1 MENYIDLRS
10 DTVTK
15 PTALMREA
23 MMRAEVGD
31 DVFGEDPTVR
41 ELEERVAGILGKE
54 AAIFVTSGTMAN
66 QLAIMTQTS
75 RGDEI
80 IVSQGAHCAWYETG
94 AASALSGVQAVA
106 IGEGGL
112 FRAEQLQA
120 AIKPAADWYPR
131 SALVALEDTHNR
143 GGGIVWPMDQ
153 LREVT
158 ALGRSKGLKVHLDG
172 ARLWNASVALGIEPS
187 RIAQHVDTVS
197 VCFSKGLGAPV
208 GSALCGT
215 KELVT
220 KARRC
225 RKMLGGGMR
234 QAGILAAAGLYAL
247 ANHRTRLAQDHENA
261 KLVAR
266 ELAQAA
272 SAKVDLATVQTNIVM
287 VDTPQVE
294 ADRVAEEAKARGVL
308 VSVFGPRRI
317 RLVTHLDVASTA
329 QQGARVVA
337 SVIEELRGRG

>member
-1 MENYIDLRS
+1 
-10 DTVTK
+10 
-15 PTALMREA
+15 
-23 MMRAEVGD
+23 
-31 DVFGEDPTVR
+31 
-41 ELEERVAGILGKE
+41 
-54 AAIFVTSGTMAN
+54 
-66 QLAIMTQTS
+66 
-75 RGDEI
+75 
-80 IVSQGAHCAWYETG
+80 
-94 AASALSGVQAVA
+94 
-106 IGEGGL
+106 
-112 FRAEQLQA
+112 
-120 AIKPAADWYPR
+120 
-131 SALVALEDTHNR
+131 
-143 GGGIVWPMDQ
+143 
-153 LREVT
+153 
-158 ALGRSKGLKVHLDG
+158 
-172 ARLWNASVALGIEPS
+172 
-187 RIAQHVDTVS
+187 
-197 VCFSKGLGAPV
+197 
-208 GSALCGT
+208 
-215 KELVT
+215 
-220 KARRC
+220 
-225 RKMLGGGMR
+225 MLGGGMR